1 MKKESEGTV
10 EIAVERETFAQ
21 FKEAAGRHG
30 RSAEE
35 LLNCFMKDYIV
46 SDGHPEQISGG
57 QPWNRK
63 D

>member
-1 MKKESEGTV
+1 MKKRTERTV

-21 FKEAAGRHG
+21 FREAAGRHG

-46 SDGHPEQISGG
+46 SDGHPEQVSGG

>member
-1 MKKESEGTV
+1 MKKEGTV
-10 EIAVERETFAQ
+10 EITVERETFAQ

-30 RSAEE
+30 RAAEE
-35 LLNCFMKDYIV
+35 LLICFMKDYIV
-46 SDGHPEQISGG
+46 SDGHPEQVSGG